1 MRHSS
6 STAVVRVAPVPDRP
20 WEVNDEQMTILKNS
34 VAKGASDAELQ
45 FCLTVSVKRYKL
57 DPFKQGQIWFIKR
70 WDKNADNGHGGTGAY
85 IWTPQVGIYGMA
97 HIAGRDHKDYGSIS
111 LPEYGPTIEVEV
123 EGKKLKGSCAWARV
137 KAFKKGIAEP
147 SYGEAWLEEYCPK
160 RWKTHCFGALCR
172 GACSPNVR
180 RLRRCAKLIRDLG
193 GLYIPEECARMN
205 EDFTPSGRQ
214 ITDANGF
221 SPSGQ
226 PITYEAR
233 QQRPL
238 DENLRNAYEPGSAK
252 HAQVE
257 AVMASVEEEDGKS
270 WNRNPKRFQGSNPGR
285 EAAHVDSQVSESDGL
300 KPSAA
305 KEKPASIPKDKP
317 RGTIELDMTDVNDVI
332 IRGDIGDLLEI
343 IKKHCTATWG
353 SDSWWHILPADVAT
367 IHAMGD
373 QLNYR
378 VVEILPKRVPSLE
391 GKSEGLQPKAGTAAQ
406 GESPST
412 VTGKES
418 VPLRRASG
426 TTIPKTPDV
435 GP

>member
-1 MRHSS
+1 MKHAKRKNVNVRSFKKRPVRHSS

-45 FCLTVSVKRYKL
+45 FCLTVAKRYKL

-123 EGKKLKGSCAWARV
+123 EGKKLKGPAWARV

-160 RWKTHCFGALCR
+160 RWENTLFWR
-172 GACSPNVR
+172 TMPR
-180 RLRRCAKLIRDLG
+180 RMLAKCAKAQALREAYPDLG
-193 GLYIPEECARMN
+193 GLYIPEECARIN

-226 PITYEAR
+226 PVTYEAR

-238 DENLRNAYEPGSAK
+238 DDNLRNAYEPGSVK

-257 AVMASVEEEDGKS
+257 AVMASVEEEDRKIMEEKKKKQQPT
-270 WNRNPKRFQGSNPGR
+270 PKLSL
-285 EAAHVDSQVSESDGL
+285 EIDL
-300 KPSAA
+300 TT
-305 KEKPASIPKDKP
+305 PKDP
-317 RGTIELDMTDVNDVI
+317 IV
-332 IRGDIGDLLEI
+332 RGD
-343 IKKHCTATWG
+343 
-353 SDSWWHILPADVAT
+353 S
-367 IHAMGD
+367 
-373 QLNYR
+373 
-378 VVEILPKRVPSLE
+378 
-391 GKSEGLQPKAGTAAQ
+391 
-406 GESPST
+406 
-412 VTGKES
+412 
-418 VPLRRASG
+418 RRYSANA
-426 TTIPKTPDV
+426 
-435 GP
+435 